1 MINFVRALLSFQD
14 YSAREALSA
23 NEAMLFLA
31 LFRVMNDRKWPRG
44 MQRITNNELLAHTTF
59 YGSKR
64 DDTMREARKRLAERG
79 LITFTPGDRRARQ
92 PEYAIN
98 WEALGILD
106 TDSTPEIAPEKEGK
120 NGGKPDIINNNSVER
135 NINKNAKERG
145 RAPRR
150 ALPNVE
156 EVRAYCREIGLEVNP
171 LKFLDYCATRGYRDW
186 RAALRIWKCREDEE
200 RQRAGCYLQRR
211 YTEAELEARI
221 TGL

>member
-106 TDSTPEIAPEKEGK
+106 TDSAPEIAPEKEGK

-135 NINKNAKERG
+135 DINKNAKERG

-156 EVRAYCREIGLEVNP
+156 EVRAYCREIGLEANP

-186 RAALRIWKCREDEE
+186 RAALRIWKCHEDEE
-200 RQRAGCYLQRR
+200 RQRAGSYLQRR

>member
-64 DDTMREARKRLAERG
+64 DDTLRETRKRLAERG
-79 LITFTPGDRRARQ
+79 LITFTPGDRRAKQ

-106 TDSTPEIAPEKEGK
+106 TDSAPEIAPEKEGK

-135 NINKNAKERG
+135 DINKNAKERG

-186 RAALRIWKCREDEE
+186 RAALRIWKCHEDEE
-200 RQRAGCYLQRR
+200 RQRAGGYLQRR